1 MDCMR
6 IPIEDWLS
14 SPLIKDYLSTP
25 SKLEEFIG
33 VSPNTEG
40 IKKMID
46 YRKSFDPYAR
56 STLVDTIRKQYKRYG
71 VPSNDQVYRHIDTL
85 SAKDTYT
92 ITTGHQL
99 SLMLGPAF
107 VFYKIMTVIR
117 LVQHLRKEM
126 PEYNFVPIFWMASED
141 HDKEEIQSLWVRS
154 KKLTWH
160 TQQSGAVGRFAT
172 NKEDLETII
181 TQLKNLL
188 PRTHSQEKIVAIR
201 KAYTESDT
209 QAEAF
214 FRVIHSFFGEYG
226 VVIVDGDHRDL
237 KALFS
242 PMMKQELQEGFIKR
256 NVEKTT
262 QKLLS
267 RGYKAQARPNDT
279 SLFLLKEGERVR
291 IDRNEENKKSFSL
304 NDPQHTPISF
314 SEFEEIL
321 THKPES
327 LSPNALMRPLYQE
340 TILPNLAY
348 VGGGGEIAYWLQLR
362 DTFAHIGYTMPA
374 LLLRDSVFV
383 IKKKQAKHLRTYISE
398 KEWLGSYK
406 NWENKIIDEYGK
418 KIDFDTFR
426 GELDKVYTKLH
437 TYILEIEPSFGRT
450 VMSHLQRH
458 EKSLHQIEKR
468 WRRTQRNRLMFILNS
483 LRKTHERI
491 QPGGVWQERR
501 ESFFTYWD
509 ECPAL
514 DQKIMEHIQPFSPS
528 ILLYSI

>member
-1 MDCMR
+1 MDCIR
-6 IPIEDWLS
+6 IPIEEWVS

-25 SKLEEFIG
+25 SEFREFIHT
-33 VSPNTEG
+33 SPNIGG

-46 YRKSFDPYAR
+46 HRRSFDPHTRA
-56 STLVDTIRKQYKRYG
+56 TLVSAIKDQYKSYG
-71 VPSNDQVYRHIDTL
+71 IPPTDQVYPNIDTL
-85 SAKDTYT
+85 SANDTYT

-107 VFYKIMTVIR
+107 VFYKIMTVVR
-117 LVQHLRKEM
+117 LVQHLREKM

-141 HDKEEIQSLWVRS
+141 HDKEEIQSLWVKS

-160 TQQSGAVGRFAT
+160 TQQSGAVGHFVIEKQEIEA
-172 NKEDLETII
+172 II
-181 TQLKNLL
+181 TQLQTFL
-188 PRTHSQEKIVAIR
+188 PRTHSQEKITAIR
-201 KAYTESDT
+201 EAYTKSET

-242 PMMKQELQEGFIKR
+242 PVMKQELQEGFIKK

-262 QKLLS
+262 EKLLV

-279 SLFLLKEGERVR
+279 SLFLLQEGARVR
-291 IDRNEENKKSFSL
+291 IDRNVENEKRFML
-304 NDPQHTPISF
+304 NDPQRTSISF
-314 SEFEEIL
+314 SELEEIL
-321 THKPES
+321 THQPES

-528 ILLYSI
+528 ILMYSI